1 MRRFVCLLLSSRVCW
16 IRSTRQKRRSRVS
29 YEHLLSGKYVS
40 THRASL
46 SISAQ
51 VAAHIVVAPSAKQRS
66 RVRSS
71 GPVRDGETKTL
82 NAPTFQ
88 ANHMIMRIRC
98 IVCTKSKA
106 STKRVRYLSHCPHL
120 VHGGRD
126 EVECSASLL
135 RRRFC
140 RLLTCWPHPLF
151 LLVRHPLGKGE

>member
-1 MRRFVCLLLSSRVCW
+1 MCARAALFSSRVLFRFCCFDLYLRFVDCLFLSAGMLRFAVRYSARVCAW
-16 IRSTRQKRRSRVS
+16 VRSTRQKRRSRVS
-29 YEHLLSGKYVS
+29 YEHLLIGKYIS
-40 THRASL
+40 THCASL

-71 GPVRDGETKTL
+71 GPVRDGETKIL

-106 STKRVRYLSHCPHL
+106 STKRVR
-120 VHGGRD
+120 
-126 EVECSASLL
+126 
-135 RRRFC
+135 
-140 RLLTCWPHPLF
+140 
-151 LLVRHPLGKGE
+151 